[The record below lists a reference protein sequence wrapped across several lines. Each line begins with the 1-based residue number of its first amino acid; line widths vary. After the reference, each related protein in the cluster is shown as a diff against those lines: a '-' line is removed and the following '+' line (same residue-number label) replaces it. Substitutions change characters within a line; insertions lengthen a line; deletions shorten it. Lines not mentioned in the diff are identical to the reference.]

1 MPMVYQIFLS
11 GVQEKIFKPR
21 VKPQMSLSDVQ
32 EILILS
38 YTILI
43 RGYMY
48 IRILEGQAFYVDTF
62 SYQNVCMMRGMSI
75 QV

>member
-1 MPMVYQIFLS
+1 MLNFMPMVYQIFLS

-32 EILILS
+32 EILILP

-48 IRILEGQAFYVDTF
+48 IRILGGQAFYVDTF
-62 SYQNVCMMRGMSI
+62 SFIIRMYA
-75 QV
+75 